1 MHYLPSKNSV
11 CSVYIEQW
19 EDYKKLSAEGIK
31 LSYQQDLT
39 FEEFIAQ
46 NYRNNEQSVP
56 AGVRDSTP
64 MVCEDSHSHVMWYW
78 GLEGEYSTDLV
89 EEKSCR

>member
-1 MHYLPSKNSV
+1 MHYLPGKNSV

-31 LSYQQDLT
+31 LSNQQDLT

-46 NYRNNEQSVP
+46 NYRNN
-56 AGVRDSTP
+56 GV
-64 MVCEDSHSHVMWYW
+64 
-78 GLEGEYSTDLV
+78 
-89 EEKSCR
+89 